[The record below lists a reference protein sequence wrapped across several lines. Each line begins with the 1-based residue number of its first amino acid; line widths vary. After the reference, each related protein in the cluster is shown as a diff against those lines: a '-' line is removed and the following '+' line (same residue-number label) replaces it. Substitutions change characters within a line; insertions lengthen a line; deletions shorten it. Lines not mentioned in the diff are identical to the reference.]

1 MTEAVLAVDAGQT
14 EIRAALSDGERGPR
28 GATAP
33 GVPPGPPSPA
43 DSPTATAPGVLRM
56 GPHAGPEE
64 VAEALLAA
72 MTALGPLPEPLPP
85 VGVGLSGFEAAAEDD
100 LRRVGE
106 LLRARLSIERLSI
119 ASDGVTSLLG
129 ALGDRDGAV
138 VAAGTGT
145 VCVARRGERLAK
157 VDGWGTLLG
166 DAGSGFAIGRAG
178 LDAALRHAD
187 GRGGSVALLRAA
199 ERRYA
204 PLPELPERIY
214 SAEVPTRAVAAFAAD
229 VAQEA
234 SGGEPHAEAILAD
247 AGRELA
253 LSACAALDRLF
264 EPDEPAVVSYAG
276 NVFKAGAA
284 LLEPFRQEV
293 LSRRPGT
300 EVLPPDGDAL
310 AGAALLAALEDL
322 RPQPGLLWR
331 ETA

>member
-1 MTEAVLAVDAGQT
+1 VTPAVLAVDAGQT
-14 EIRAALSDGERGPR
+14 QIRAALAGVERGPR
-28 GATAP
+28 
-33 GVPPGPPSPA
+33 S
-43 DSPTATAPGVLRM
+43 ATAPGVLRM
-56 GPHAGPEE
+56 GRRVGPEE
-64 VAEALLAA
+64 VAEALLE
-72 MTALGPLPEPLPP
+72 ALVALRPLPEPLPP

-106 LLRARLSIERLSI
+106 LLRARLSVERLSI

-129 ALGDRDGAV
+129 ALGERDGAA

-187 GRGGSVALLRAA
+187 GRGGSAALLRAA

-204 PLPELPERIY
+204 PLPDLPERIY
-214 SAEVPTRAVAAFAAD
+214 SADVPARAVAAFAVD

-234 SGGEPHAEAILAD
+234 AGGEPHAEAILAD
-247 AGRELA
+247 AARELA
-253 LSACAALDRLF
+253 LTACAALGRLF
-264 EPDEPAVVSYAG
+264 EPGEPAVVSYAG
-276 NVFKAGAA
+276 NVFRAGMP
-284 LLEPFRQEV
+284 LLEPFRHEV
-293 LSRRPGT
+293 QSRRPGT

-310 AGAALLAALEDL
+310 AGAVLLAALDDGL

-331 ETA
+331 AAA